1 MIIAELLHGRE
12 PASKEGKRWKRVLK
26 EGREQAVRLARG
38 DTVKGQRR
46 RLIVMNFSIFATHAV
61 GEGEQKA
68 AEVGAGGWGKD

>member
-1 MIIAELLHGRE
+1 M
-12 PASKEGKRWKRVLK
+12 EGSQPQRKRWKRVLK